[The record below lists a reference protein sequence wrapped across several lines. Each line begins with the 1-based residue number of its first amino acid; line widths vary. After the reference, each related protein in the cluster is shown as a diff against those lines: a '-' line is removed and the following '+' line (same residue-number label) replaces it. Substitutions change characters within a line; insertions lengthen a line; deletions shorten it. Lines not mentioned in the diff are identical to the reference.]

1 MLIESLGVFVHF
13 GNALWNPYR
22 LTNGQKI
29 NVFQIMNGVLALSAL
44 IALIVGGI
52 LLFTYPNSGA
62 EMVVVFAF
70 VAVFLPAPPITL
82 SIPYLQLPNVEP
94 IQKNPPKTKR
104 RWEKIHR
111 WF

>member
-52 LLFTYPNSGA
+52 LLFAYPNSGA

-70 VAVFLPAPPITL
+70 VAVFFASAADYLIDPI
-82 SIPYLQLPNVEP
+82 SAAA
-94 IQKNPPKTKR
+94 KR
-104 RWEKIHR
+104 RTDSEESPEN
-111 WF
+111 